1 VLSSLRGIVASGVG
15 QGAYFMSLA
24 WVRSAVHRS
33 LGFEPYPGTL
43 NVRLAD
49 PDMRSRWREVSKQ
62 RALLLTPPPPETCG
76 GRLVSITLPRGV
88 AAAVIVPDVT
98 RYDDDVLEV
107 ISAVHLRSELGLEDG
122 AVLELTVT
130 E

>member
-1 VLSSLRGIVASGVG
+1 
-15 QGAYFMSLA
+15 MSLA

-76 GRLVSITLPRGV
+76 GGPLPITPPPGGAAAGIRPAVTPDHDDRAGGDSGGHLESGTRPRGGGGPE
-88 AAAVIVPDVT
+88 AD
-98 RYDDDVLEV
+98 R
-107 ISAVHLRSELGLEDG
+107 
-122 AVLELTVT
+122 
-130 E
+130 

>member
-1 VLSSLRGIVASGVG
+1 
-15 QGAYFMSLA
+15 MSLA

-76 GRLVSITLPRGV
+76 GGGGPLPPPPPPAGGGGPPPPPPRRGGGGGGGGGKSQTTHTSLPVYPVRL
-88 AAAVIVPDVT
+88 
-98 RYDDDVLEV
+98 
-107 ISAVHLRSELGLEDG
+107 
-122 AVLELTVT
+122 
-130 E
+130 

>member
-1 VLSSLRGIVASGVG
+1 
-15 QGAYFMSLA
+15 MSLA
-24 WVRSAVHRS
+24 WVRNAVHRS

-76 GRLVSITLPRGV
+76 GRPVSITPPPGV
-88 AAAVIVPDVT
+88 AAARHLPPGT
-98 RYDDDVLEV
+98 RDHHDGLEGV
-107 ISAVHLRSELGLEDG
+107 SAGPLRSEPRAQGG
-122 AVLELTVT
+122 GVLELTV
-130 E
+130 

>member
-1 VLSSLRGIVASGVG
+1 
-15 QGAYFMSLA
+15 MSLS
-24 WVRSAVHRS
+24 WVRSTDHRS
-33 LGFEPYPGTL
+33 LCFEPYPGTL

-76 GRLVSITLPRGV
+76 GRLVSITLPQGV

-98 RYDDDVLEV
+98 RYGDDVLEAL
-107 ISAVHLRSELGLEDG
+107 SAVHRRSELGTEHG
-122 AVLELTVT
+122 TYREMNVT
-130 E
+130 

>member
-1 VLSSLRGIVASGVG
+1 
-15 QGAYFMSLA
+15 MSLA
-24 WVRSAVHRS
+24 WVRSGVHRS

-49 PDMRSRWREVSKQ
+49 PDMLSRWRKVSKQ

-76 GRLVSITLPRGV
+76 GRLVSITLPQGV

-107 ISAVHLRSELGLEDG
+107 ISAVHLRSALGLEDG

-130 E
+130 A

>member
-1 VLSSLRGIVASGVG
+1 
-15 QGAYFMSLA
+15 MSLA

-76 GRLVSITLPRGV
+76 GRLVSITLPRGG
-88 AAAVIVPDVT
+88 AAAVIVPAVT
-98 RYDDDVLEV
+98 RHDDDVLGG
-107 ISAVHLRSELGLEDG
+107 ISAGPFRRGPRTRDSGVPG
-122 AVLELTVT
+122 ATAPGVR
-130 E
+130 

>member
-1 VLSSLRGIVASGVG
+1 
-15 QGAYFMSLA
+15 MSLA

-49 PDMRSRWREVSKQ
+49 SDMRSRWREVSKQ

-76 GRLVSITLPRGV
+76 GRLVSITFPPGV
-88 AAAVIVPDVT
+88 AAAVIVPHVT
-98 RYDDDVLEV
+98 RDDDDVLEV
-107 ISAVHLRSELGLEDG
+107 ISAGPLRGGLRLGDG
-122 AVLELTVT
+122 AVPALTR
-130 E
+130 

>member
-1 VLSSLRGIVASGVG
+1 
-15 QGAYFMSLA
+15 MSLA

-76 GRLVSITLPRGV
+76 GRLVSITLPPGV

-98 RYDDDVLEV
+98 RDDDDVLEG
-107 ISAVHLRSELGLEDG
+107 ISAVHLRSGIRLQDR
-122 AVLELTVT
+122 AVLELTLT
-130 E
+130 GWGNPGATPRAAPATAFL

>member
-1 VLSSLRGIVASGVG
+1 
-15 QGAYFMSLA
+15 MSLA

-76 GRLVSITLPRGV
+76 GRVVSITLPPGGGAAGLGSHGPPGGDHGVGGISGGPLRG
-88 AAAVIVPDVT
+88 ANRHEGGGRPG
-98 RYDDDVLEV
+98 
-107 ISAVHLRSELGLEDG
+107 RS
-122 AVLELTVT
+122 
-130 E
+130 

>member
-1 VLSSLRGIVASGVG
+1 
-15 QGAYFMSLA
+15 MSLA
-24 WVRSAVHRS
+24 WVRNAVHRS

-76 GRLVSITLPRGV
+76 GGAPPVTPPPGRAAGAHVPHVPRDPDRGLGGVPGGPSRKATRLRERASL
-88 AAAVIVPDVT
+88 
-98 RYDDDVLEV
+98 
-107 ISAVHLRSELGLEDG
+107 
-122 AVLELTVT
+122 
-130 E
+130 